1 MTEHTSDKAQLPLL
15 VINGP
20 NLNML
25 GTRNP
30 EVYGRQT
37 LTDVEQLCR
46 ETGSEVGYSVDCFQ
60 ANSEGAIIDRI
71 HAAHHTGDAP
81 AAAIVINPGAY
92 SHTSVAIRDALEAVE
107 LPVFEVHISNIHARE
122 EFRHHSFVSAIATA
136 VIAGAG
142 INGYRYAVEQAA
154 AVLAN

>member
-1 MTEHTSDKAQLPLL
+1 MAAKLL

-30 EVYGRQT
+30 AVYGTKT
-37 LTDVEQLCR
+37 LAEVEQLCR
-46 ETGSEVGYSVDCFQ
+46 QSGEQAGHPVDCFQ

-71 HAAHHTGDAP
+71 HAAHHTGAQP
-81 AAAIVINPGAY
+81 AAAIIINPGAY

-107 LPVFEVHISNIHARE
+107 LPIFEVHISNIHARE
-122 EFRHHSFVSAIATA
+122 EFRHHSHVSAIATT

-142 INGYRYAVEQAA
+142 FSGYRYAIEQAA
-154 AVLAN
+154 EVLAAAGTADQ